1 MIPWLICLRLRGC
14 DSPVHPMSAGTT
26 LYLEDDAMPDGVLP
40 KTRVMSMRSMVF
52 ALDGNEKPY
61 PVYQKL
67 RRNRKKQFVEKPGHN
82 PFAGL

>member
-1 MIPWLICLRLRGC
+1 
-14 DSPVHPMSAGTT
+14 MSAGWVPGCIPLQPGTT